1 MRTLKLL
8 TAIAIP
14 AALAVLAMPAAH
26 AAQPAYPEKP
36 IRFVIGSAPGSGPD
50 IIARTLA
57 ERLYGEWGQR
67 IVVDSRPGVAGI
79 LSADLVLR
87 SAPDGYTWMMLTSQL
102 LVATAV
108 YPNVKFNLGKDFA
121 SISLIGTVPFVLAVN
136 PELPAKS
143 IRELIELAKKTPG
156 AIQYGS
162 AGTGATEHLS
172 AVLFTRMTGTNMLH
186 VPYKG
191 IAEALAATM
200 GNEVHFTYAVLP
212 AARSIVQSGRVRAL
226 AVTSRKRAA
235 MLPDVP
241 TISETVPGYETLGW
255 YSVVAQTGT
264 PPAILAKVSAEIVK
278 AVKEPQFGE
287 LLKSLGLEIVGSS
300 RAELDAFRRDQT
312 KRIAELVQASGVNVK

>member
-14 AALAVLAMPAAH
+14 AVLAVPAAH
-26 AAQPAYPEKP
+26 AAQPGYPEKP

-50 IIARTLA
+50 IIARVLA
-57 ERLYGEWGQR
+57 ERLYGAWGQR
-67 IVVDSRPGVAGI
+67 VVVDSRPGVAGI

-156 AIQYGS
+156 ALQYGS

-172 AVLFTRMTGTNMLH
+172 GVLFTRLTGTNMLH

-200 GNEVHFTYAVLP
+200 GKEVHLTYAVLP
-212 AARSIVQSGRVRAL
+212 AALSIVKSGRVRAL
-226 AVTSRKRAA
+226 AVTSLKRAA
-235 MLPDVP
+235 LLPDVP
-241 TISETVPGYETLGW
+241 TISETVPGYQTHGW
-255 YSVVAQTGT
+255 YSVVAPTGT
-264 PPAILAKVSAEIVK
+264 PPAVLAKVSAEVVK

-287 LLKSLGLEIVGSS
+287 QLKALGLDLVGSS

-312 KRIAELVQASGVNVK
+312 KRINEIVKASGVDVK